1 MKKIVLMSLPVIAL
15 VLLSFTG
22 SPDGDAKSSTASI
35 DTPKNV
41 QAVLDKSC
49 VMCHNTASK
58 NIKGKAK
65 LNFDKFKEGY
75 KPHKKIAKLMKIAEE
90 VKENAMPPKK
100 FNQKHPDKKLT
111 AEDRDLLYK
120 WAEAEAKKLSKK

>member
-1 MKKIVLMSLPVIAL
+1 MKRILLMALPVIAL
-15 VLLSFTG
+15 ALLSFTG
-22 SPDGDAKSSTASI
+22 NPDGDVKTNSLNI
-35 DTPKNV
+35 DTPENV

-58 NIKGKAK
+58 NMKGKAK

-75 KPHKKIAKLMKIAEE
+75 KPHKKIAKLMEIAEE
-90 VKENAMPPKK
+90 VKENSMPPKK

-111 AEDRDLLYK
+111 AEERELLYK
-120 WAEAEAKKLSKK
+120 WAEAEAKKLSE